1 MTGADAVLEVRN
13 LTKSFGGATVVHDV
27 TLAVGR
33 NQIVGIVGENGAGKS
48 TLFNMISG
56 IVAQDSG
63 TIVLNG
69 REIRPRNY
77 REAMLL
83 GISRVFQEQALVP
96 NIPVYENILL
106 SQEDRFDSWA
116 GLVDRPRMI
125 KAANRNVAA
134 IGLDIDVR
142 RPTNEYDFSIRQA
155 IEVARACL
163 VPQEVLGIAFP
174 IVLLDEPTS
183 ALQKTEEEA
192 FFRLIRR
199 VREHGSLLFVSH
211 RLTEVLAVSD
221 QICVLKDGHLVATV
235 DPKRTNES
243 MLHGLMV
250 GRARDADYYHEGEQ
264 RQPDEAQ
271 VLFSVKNLS
280 RGNEYD
286 DVSLDL
292 HAGEVLGI
300 GGLLESGKSHFG
312 KGAAGV
318 LPPDCGTVALAGA
331 APSAP
336 DIRRL
341 VREGLGYVP
350 AERQVEG
357 MIAPFSV
364 AWNASLA
371 SGSDL
376 FSDALGIWRN
386 RDEVASARHWIGEL
400 QIRAEGPRAACS
412 SLSGGNQQKV
422 VLAKWLCRNPKVLI
436 LDNPTRGVDAGAKE
450 EIYRLIRKMT
460 ERGVGI
466 MLITDELL
474 ELIGLSHRIAVMRD
488 GKLDTILDAP
498 PHAKPT
504 ERALIALMLGLSE
517 ASDAPSAAAAPETRS
532 LSVD

>member
-1 MTGADAVLEVRN
+1 MTDTGTVLEVHN
-13 LTKSFGGATVVHDV
+13 LTKSFGGSTVLHEVS
-27 TLAVGR
+27 LSVGR

-48 TLFNMISG
+48 TLFNIISG
-56 IVAQDSG
+56 IVARDG
-63 TIVLNG
+63 GGILLNG
-69 REIRPRNY
+69 REIHPRNY

-106 SQEDRFDSWA
+106 SHEDRFDGWG
-116 GLVDRPRMI
+116 GLVDKGRMVE
-125 KAANRNVAA
+125 AASRIVAA
-134 IGLDIDVR
+134 VGLDIDVR

-163 VPQEVLGIAFP
+163 VPQEILGIALP

-192 FFRLIRR
+192 FFRLIGR

-211 RLTEVLAVSD
+211 RLTEVLAVCD
-221 QICVLKDGHLVATV
+221 KICVLKDGHLVATV
-235 DPKRTNES
+235 DPKDTTES

-250 GRARDADYYHEGEQ
+250 GRARDADYYHESEQ
-264 RQPDEAQ
+264 RQPDAAR
-271 VLFSVKNLS
+271 VAFSIRNL
-280 RGNEYD
+280 RRVGEYD

-312 KGAAGV
+312 KGAGGV
-318 LPPDCGTVALAGA
+318 LPPVGGTVALSGA
-331 APSAP
+331 APGAP

-357 MIAPFSV
+357 MIVPFSV

-371 SGSDL
+371 SGGDL
-376 FSDALGIWRN
+376 FSDSLGIWRN
-386 RDEVASARHWIGEL
+386 RDEGASARHWIGEL
-400 QIRAEGPRAACS
+400 RIRADGPRTECS

-422 VLAKWLCRNPKVLI
+422 VLAKWLCRDPKVLI

-450 EIYRLIRKMT
+450 EIYRLIRRLT
-460 ERGVGI
+460 DRGVGI

-488 GKLDTILDAP
+488 GRLDTIVEAP

-504 ERALIALMLGLSE
+504 ERTLIALMLGL
-517 ASDAPSAAAAPETRS
+517 ADAGEILTVGAAAEQRLISA
-532 LSVD
+532 D